1 MAQNFFNRWIPTTS
15 EIYGSIEF
23 GDKKRKFQANDY
35 LESKVFNTIL
45 KEMNI
50 VTVSLLDVLVN
61 FAPNDVSETDIWLST
76 TEGSSITPEAME
88 LFIKRC
94 LMSIP
99 TNNLQIITNGA
110 VPDNTQY
117 VLVPENNGE
126 DEYGNFTASP
136 KIIEA
141 ISLHVGS
148 ANTAT
153 YIVEPNLDNVD
164 KLLIMKQNGSTNTA
178 KSETIE
184 QKDLVVPHSI
194 YTGNDAPSG
203 SLGFIGDVY
212 LQTDSTDA
220 YKFKIRKKTTD
231 ATWTTLLENSTFNNV
246 KIAEICSTNLIHTIT
261 DNYSFYNSGYKQII
275 FEFSDNTGL
284 CRTRTI
290 PFEVI
295 RNLST
300 SGKRGVTID
309 STPYISIELENVGSE
324 SNYVFTVSNLVSE
337 LDEKITIWGIK

>member
-23 GDKKRKFQANDY
+23 YDNKRKFEANDY
-35 LESKVFNTIL
+35 LQSKVFNTIL
-45 KEMNI
+45 KEMNM
-50 VTVSLLDVLVN
+50 VTVSLLNVLTHFVPEE
-61 FAPNDVSETDIWLST
+61 FVDLDIMLST
-76 TEGSSITPEAME
+76 TEGDSITPDTME

-94 LMSIP
+94 LKNIP
-99 TNNLQIITNGA
+99 THYLEMYTNGP
-110 VPDNTQY
+110 VGTGF
-117 VLVPENNGE
+117 VLVPQNNGE

-136 KIIEA
+136 KIMDVA
-141 ISLHVGS
+141 DLHVGS

-231 ATWTTLLENSTFNNV
+231 ASWTTLLENSTFNNV
-246 KIAEICSTNLIHTIT
+246 KIAEIYSTNLIHTIT
-261 DNYSFYNSGYKQII
+261 DNYSFYTSGYKQII